1 MWKIFQNRDLDLLE
15 SFQSVNDW
23 KDVVFSRMDIK
34 LKQYFANKVVVY
46 FDNKMLFQQ
55 KNGLHENLMESL
67 SLAEKDMQQIS
78 GLFPDIRAFWIPEN
92 NNSFLI
98 TLNLP
103 NDEGLYP
110 NGKYGFE
117 LLKND
122 AEPGNGKLEKL
133 QHDSWGNLVF
143 SSELSDFARGWIN
156 YTPSIEERTSL
167 QVKYLI
173 MTTNFK
179 NKEHSLMEKIQ
190 FEENIE
196 NYPQFEEL
204 YNKILRVMPKIESTL
219 EEEWRTS
226 IVSGI
231 NPVIKI
237 NKKGMHK

>member
-1 MWKIFQNRDLDLLE
+1 MWKIFQNRDLEILE

-23 KDVVFSRMDIK
+23 KDLVFSRMDIK

-78 GLFPDIRAFWIPEN
+78 GLFPDIRAFWIPDN

-103 NDEGLYP
+103 HDESLYP
-110 NGKYGFE
+110 NSKYGFE
-117 LLKND
+117 LIKDD
-122 AEPGNGKLEKL
+122 AVPGDGKLEKL

-143 SSELSDFARGWIN
+143 STELSDFSRGWIN
-156 YTPSIEERTSL
+156 YTPSLEERTAL
-167 QVKYLI
+167 QVKYII
-173 MTTNFK
+173 MATNFK
-179 NKEHSLMEKIQ
+179 NKEYSLMEKIQ

-196 NYPQFEEL
+196 EYPQFEEL

-237 NKKGMHK
+237 GKKGLNK